1 MFEMLTERLNG
12 VFKQLRSRGRLSE
25 SNIDDAMREVRRA
38 LLEADVNYKVARS
51 FIARVKERAIGQEV
65 LKSITPGQQV
75 VKVVHDELIALMG
88 NQNAALQFAESPPSA
103 IMMVGLQGSG
113 KTTASAKLARL
124 LASENKNPLL
134 VAADIYRPAAIDQL
148 CVLAEQVGVPVHR
161 APEGT
166 DPVDICTQAM
176 DRAKK

>member
-12 VFKQLRSRGRLSE
+12 VFKQLRSRGRLNE

-51 FIARVKERAIGQEV
+51 FIARVKERAIGREV

-88 NQNAALQFAESPPSA
+88 NQNAALQFAESPP
-103 IMMVGLQGSG
+103 
-113 KTTASAKLARL
+113 
-124 LASENKNPLL
+124 
-134 VAADIYRPAAIDQL
+134 
-148 CVLAEQVGVPVHR
+148 
-161 APEGT
+161 
-166 DPVDICTQAM
+166 
-176 DRAKK
+176 